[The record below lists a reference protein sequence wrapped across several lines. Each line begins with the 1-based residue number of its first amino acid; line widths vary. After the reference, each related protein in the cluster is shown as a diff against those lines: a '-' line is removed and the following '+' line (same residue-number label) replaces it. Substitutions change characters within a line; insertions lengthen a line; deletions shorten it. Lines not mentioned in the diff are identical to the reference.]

1 MGRVLRFIETILTE
15 RRRLQEAL
23 RQSEERCNALEAEM
37 KQARQAAAASIRA
50 KAAFVANM
58 SHEIRTPLNAIL
70 GFSEILADEGTA
82 ISHEDRVQFTAT
94 LRRNGSLLARM
105 IDDILDLSKV
115 DAGKLEIESL
125 DLSLPNL
132 VAEVA
137 TLLGRQAQESGIDFK
152 TGIEGLIPERITSD
166 PTRLRQILLHV
177 VGNAIKFTKHGSVE
191 LTLKQVRDSAGDD
204 QIAFYVKD
212 TGRGIAPADQLSLFQ
227 TFSQTDQS
235 TTRPVGGHGLGLA
248 LSRRLA
254 RLLGGDVTL
263 LRSQPGQGSTFM
275 VTVPIGRA
283 LGVPYIHQLPDQR
296 QQPRQGARASTTLR
310 LQGLRILLAEDAIDN
325 QMLIQRLL
333 AANGAKVDIANDGLE
348 VLTKAWANDYDIIL
362 MDLQM
367 PRLDGYDATE
377 SLRRQGYRKP
387 IIALTAHAM
396 KEERERALK
405 AGVNDHLTKPISQNQ
420 LIITVAQYAQAT
432 ARHQG
437 EGNVRTAEVKPLA
450 FPAQSPPSL
459 A

>member
-1 MGRVLRFIETILTE
+1 MGRVLRFLEGVLTE

-23 RQSEERCNALEAEM
+23 RQSEERCKALEAEM
-37 KQARQAAAASIRA
+37 QQARQAAAASVRA

-70 GFSEILADEGTA
+70 GFTEILADEGAA
-82 ISHEDRVQFTAT
+82 ISHDDRVQFTAT

-115 DAGKLEIESL
+115 DAGNLEIESL

-132 VAEVA
+132 VAEVS

-166 PTRLRQILLHV
+166 PIRLRQILLHV

-191 LTLKQVRDSAGDD
+191 LTLKQVKDSAGED

-212 TGRGIAPADQLSLFQ
+212 TGRGIAPADQMSLFQ
-227 TFSQTDQS
+227 TFSPADQS
-235 TTRPVGGHGLGLA
+235 TTRPVGGNGLGLA

-254 RLLGGDVTL
+254 RLLGGDVTML
-263 LRSQPGQGSTFM
+263 SSQPGQGSTFM
-275 VTVPIGRA
+275 VTVPVGRA
-283 LGVPYIHQLPDQR
+283 LGVPYIHQLPDHR
-296 QQPRQGARASTTLR
+296 QPPRQGARASSTLR

-420 LIITVAQYAQAT
+420 LIITVAQYAQAN
-432 ARHQG
+432 AHRPG
-437 EGNVRTAEVKPLA
+437 DSNVRTADVT
-450 FPAQSPPSL
+450 PSAL
-459 A
+459 NASTSLS

>member
-23 RQSEERCNALEAEM
+23 RQSEERCKALEAEM
-37 KQARQAAAASIRA
+37 KQARQAAAASVRA

-70 GFSEILADEGTA
+70 GFSEILADEGAA
-82 ISHEDRVQFTAT
+82 ISHDDRVQFTAT

-137 TLLGRQAQESGIDFK
+137 TLLGRQAQESGIDLK

-166 PTRLRQILLHV
+166 PIRLRQILLHV

-191 LTLKQVRDSAGDD
+191 LTLKQVKDNAGED

-212 TGRGIAPADQLSLFQ
+212 TGRGIAPADQALLFQ
-227 TFSQTDQS
+227 TFSPTDQS
-235 TTRPVGGHGLGLA
+235 TTRPVGGNGLGLA

-263 LRSQPGQGSTFM
+263 LSSQPGQGSTFK
-275 VTVPIGRA
+275 VTVPVGRA

-296 QQPRQGARASTTLR
+296 QPLRQGARASSTLR

-333 AANGAKVDIANDGLE
+333 AAHGAKVDIANDGLE

-387 IIALTAHAM
+387 IIALTAHGM

-432 ARHQG
+432 AHHHG
-437 EGNVRTAEVKPLA
+437 DSNVRAADLIPSALN
-450 FPAQSPPSL
+450 PPTSTVL
-459 A
+459 S